1 MAGFE
6 VPRTGDGSA
15 PDGYWIEPGTREA
28 YPIAYRGYR
37 DKREAQERWPA
48 RHRPLAPDIDHYV
61 WRRQLAAAGDAE
73 VVLTVRPGTPPRV
86 QRMVAEV
93 LGGIRRGRSATDAIR
108 VVARRFDLRVS
119 RTRGFLSAGITFER
133 RPGSS

>member
-1 MAGFE
+1 
-6 VPRTGDGSA
+6 
-15 PDGYWIEPGTREA
+15 
-28 YPIAYRGYR
+28 
-37 DKREAQERWPA
+37 
-48 RHRPLAPDIDHYV
+48 
-61 WRRQLAAAGDAE
+61 
-73 VVLTVRPGTPPRV
+73 
-86 QRMVAEV
+86 MVAEV